1 VVAIGVVIGAAL
13 AGRWVRIE
21 HAKRVLLIGL
31 VMGLLTPCMT
41 LVHSLM
47 WAVPLLILIGATAG
61 FFVVP
66 MNALLQDRGC
76 RVLSAGRSIAVQGFN
91 ENLSVLAMVS
101 IYSGLLAL
109 DVPVNWLIWGF
120 GLLVAAIMGLVIVR
134 DNVRPQSP
142 WSLAGRTGEGRQS
155 AP

>member
-1 VVAIGVVIGAAL
+1 
-13 AGRWVRIE
+13 
-21 HAKRVLLIGL
+21 
-31 VMGLLTPCMT
+31 
-41 LVHSLM
+41 M

-120 GLLVAAIMGLVIVR
+120 GLLVAGIMGLVIVR

-142 WSLAGRTGEGRQS
+142 WSLAGRASEGRQS